1 MWGDR
6 VTGAEGARRTALHRA
21 TLVLTFGYLIGLVL
35 VAFWP
40 TPIDRDAR
48 DLIGSLVGWLG
59 RHGAPE
65 WLGYRAIE
73 FGANIALFV
82 PVGLFI
88 TILAGAGRW
97 WLGLFVG
104 FAASCTIEFGQL
116 VFLPARFATINDVVA
131 NSAGAAAGALLAV
144 LMLLALALAAAE
156 PAPRYAYRDD
166 YGDE

>member
-1 MWGDR
+1 M
-6 VTGAEGARRTALHRA
+6 TGAEGARRTALRRT
-21 TLVLTFGYLIGLVL
+21 TLVLTVAYLIVLVL

-59 RHGAPE
+59 RHGAPD

-88 TILAGAGRW
+88 TILAGAERW
-97 WLGLFVG
+97 WLGLFAG
-104 FAASCTIEFGQL
+104 LAASSTIEFGQF

-131 NSAGAAAGALLAV
+131 NTAGAATGALLAV
-144 LMLLALALAAAE
+144 LVLLALALAAAQ
-156 PAPRYAYRDD
+156 PAPRYVWRDD

>member
-1 MWGDR
+1 M
-6 VTGAEGARRTALHRA
+6 TGVEVVRRTTLHRTAL
-21 TLVLTFGYLIGLVL
+21 VMTFAYLIVLVL

-48 DLIGSLVGWLG
+48 GLIGSLVGWLQG
-59 RHGAPE
+59 HGAPG
-65 WLGYRAIE
+65 WVRYRTIE

-88 TILAGAGRW
+88 TILAGAQRW

-131 NSAGAAAGALLAV
+131 NTAGAAAGALLGV
-144 LMLLALALAAAE
+144 LVLLALSLGE
-156 PAPRYAYRDD
+156 RDPLPRFRNDD
-166 YGDE
+166 DE